1 MSTLSLSQ
9 LNLTCNILLADMNH
23 SNVTGDRPSPL
34 ILCRILS
41 PGVITNTSLV
51 VAYVALLFAA
61 CVENAIVIYLVRT
74 YKGLKQNTFNFLII
88 NMAVADLIDVCFA
101 SMVSISFVFV
111 GRQWIPGLVG
121 KISCKLV
128 YYILVMSI
136 GLSISTLVIMS
147 VDRYMAIV
155 HAMKMPMSSA
165 KAKRCIAVSWTIS
178 VIAGFPYLYKMETRK
193 IGDGT
198 TICVSMWSNDPVK
211 HIFYSK
217 LEEIIKAL
225 IFYVFPLIVMG
236 TTYIII
242 GHRLRK
248 RPSLGGSRTQE
259 MINIQNQKIY
269 KLLVANVALFAFCWL
284 FSHVNH
290 IMSVFYMSK
299 YCSLPAPVPLFF
311 YWICHVNAAVNPII
325 YFTFNNKFQQGLKE
339 ALRGRVGRLPQ
350 ERNVVSQDNIALE
363 ELEFQN
369 SAGNDDKDERNNN
382 VGFDTKL

>member
-1 MSTLSLSQ
+1 
-9 LNLTCNILLADMNH
+9 
-23 SNVTGDRPSPL
+23 
-34 ILCRILS
+34 
-41 PGVITNTSLV
+41 
-51 VAYVALLFAA
+51 
-61 CVENAIVIYLVRT
+61 
-74 YKGLKQNTFNFLII
+74 
-88 NMAVADLIDVCFA
+88 MAVADLIDVCFA

-111 GRQWIPGLVG
+111 GRQWIPSLVG

-136 GLSISTLVIMS
+136 GQSISTLVIMS

-193 IGDGT
+193 TDDGT
-198 TICVSMWSNDPVK
+198 TICGSMWSNNPVK

-242 GHRLRK
+242 GNRLRK

-382 VGFDTKL
+382 VGFETKL

>member
-1 MSTLSLSQ
+1 
-9 LNLTCNILLADMNH
+9 MNH
-23 SNVTGDRPSPL
+23 SNVTGERPSPV

-41 PGVITNTSLV
+41 PGVITNIVLV
-51 VAYVALLFAA
+51 VAYVTLLFAA
-61 CVENAIVIYLVRT
+61 CVENATVIYLVRT
-74 YKGLKQNTFNFLII
+74 YKDLKQSTFNLLII

-101 SMVSISFVFV
+101 SAVSVSFVFV

-121 KISCKLV
+121 KMSCKLV
-128 YYILVMSI
+128 YYIFVMSI

-155 HAMKMPMSSA
+155 HAMKKPMSSTTT
-165 KAKRCIAVSWTIS
+165 KRCIAVSWAIS
-178 VIAGFPYLYKMETRK
+178 AIAGSPFLYKMETRK

-198 TICVSMWSNDPVK
+198 TICGSIWSNDPVK

-225 IFYVFPLIVMG
+225 IFYVLPLIVIG
-236 TTYIII
+236 TTNIII
-242 GHRLRK
+242 AHRLRK
-248 RPSLGGSRTQE
+248 RPSLGGSRTQK
-259 MINIQNQKIY
+259 MINMQNQKIY

-284 FSHVNH
+284 FTHVNH
-290 IMSVFYMSK
+290 IMSVFYVSK

-311 YWICHVNAAVNPII
+311 YWLSHVNAAVNPII

-339 ALRGRVGRLPQ
+339 ALKGKVGRLPQ
-350 ERNVVSQDNIALE
+350 ERNVVPQYNIALE
-363 ELEFQN
+363 VLEFEN
-369 SAGNDDKDERNNN
+369 FAGNNDKEERNNN